1 MPEKLF
7 NTARVKQMRKALSI
21 LALVVLSGCEIFPA
35 PFVRPYKY
43 DAPSAKVSAPPL
55 EGDQSRGL
63 GVITR
68 FELTGRISIRQ
79 DTRNDT
85 LQMDWSH
92 GLDFNHIAMRTP
104 LGSQV
109 MRLDEEPGRASLKL
123 PDRDALE
130 AQSSEP
136 LLKTV
141 LGSSLPLD
149 QLARWATGE
158 IPTDI
163 AGFKDEGDEL
173 RVVQFTQNGWTCSL
187 QNWRIVGGQSLPGL
201 IQMNTPKTQ
210 IRLVIDRWNLVRGN
224 S

>member
-1 MPEKLF
+1 MPEKFL
-7 NTARVKQMRKALSI
+7 NTARLERLRKALSM
-21 LALVVLSGCEIFPA
+21 LMLVALSGCEIFPA
-35 PFVRPYKY
+35 PFLRPYKY
-43 DAPSAKVSAPPL
+43 DALSTKVSSPPI
-55 EGDQSRGL
+55 EGDLSKGL
-63 GVITR
+63 GPIAR

-79 DTRNDT
+79 GTRNDT
-85 LQMDWSH
+85 LQVDWSH
-92 GLDFNHIAMRTP
+92 GSGSNHIAMRTP

-109 MRLDEEPGRASLKL
+109 MRLDEEPGRALLKL
-123 PDRDALE
+123 PDRDAVE

-141 LGSSLPLD
+141 LGASLSLD
-149 QLARWATGE
+149 QLAHWATGE
-158 IPTDI
+158 ISTDI
-163 AGFKDEGDEL
+163 AGFKDEGDEI

-201 IQMNTPKTQ
+201 IQMNKPETQ